1 MAFFAQGTKL
11 QVSDGAT
18 PTPAFTTVFE
28 ALSISGPGMTADV
41 IDVTSHSST
50 GGFREFIGGLKDGG
64 EVTFDVNLSPQHV
77 THNDTSA
84 TGLRKLLQDG
94 TVRAFKMIYTDTG
107 NSEDTFN
114 GVVVG
119 FEVSA
124 PVDSQLM
131 ASMTIKITGPVTLA

>member
-1 MAFFAQGTKL
+1 MAFFAQGTRL
-11 QVSDGAT
+11 QVSDGTT
-18 PTPAFTTVFE
+18 PTPTFTTIFE

-64 EVTFDVNLSPQHV
+64 EITFDVNLDPTNA
-77 THNDTSA
+77 THNDTV
-84 TGLRKLLQDG
+84 GLRRLLLDG
-94 TVRAFKMIYTDTG
+94 TVRAYQMHYTDTAA
-107 NSEDTFN
+107 STDTFN

-124 PVDSQLM
+124 PVDAQLM